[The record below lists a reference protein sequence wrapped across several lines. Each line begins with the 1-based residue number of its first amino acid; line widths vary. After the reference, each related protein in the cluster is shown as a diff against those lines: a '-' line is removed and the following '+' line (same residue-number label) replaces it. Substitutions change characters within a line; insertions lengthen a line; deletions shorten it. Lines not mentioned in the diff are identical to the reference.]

1 MQTKRTQ
8 RHRSW
13 SLRSLRYIFRLREEG
28 WGDPPALNF
37 CMNTKIYDLD
47 MDWIVTTYDAED
59 NIIESWTICN
69 RTESQA
75 EKEAMSAAA
84 LHNVADWSMMPAC
97 NGGAR

>member
-1 MQTKRTQ
+1 
-8 RHRSW
+8 
-13 SLRSLRYIFRLREEG
+13 
-28 WGDPPALNF
+28 
-37 CMNTKIYDLD
+37 MNTKIYDLD

-75 EKEAMSAAA
+75 EKEAMSDAA